1 VTAVLS
7 VGESRVTQFLLERN
21 DILDILLL
29 DSLESRL
36 GGLALLVGGLDVE
49 ELISTEEGAE
59 MLSPEGRVVVELRGH
74 CEESERDESGLGGG
88 EKGGGGRNR
97 IRRMIIIKSRRGS
110 EPPEE
115 GQTNP
120 VTTKRGSDLYSSRH
134 IAL

>member
-1 VTAVLS
+1 MRVRSLTVTAVLS
-7 VGESRVTQFLLERN
+7 VGESRVTQLLLERN

-74 CEESERDESGLGGG
+74 CEESVQAGKKNISIHESCL
-88 EKGGGGRNR
+88 
-97 IRRMIIIKSRRGS
+97 RRGKNWTVDGTHLRGMRVVWG
-110 EPPEE
+110 EE
-115 GQTNP
+115 RKEEEEETE
-120 VTTKRGSDLYSSRH
+120 
-134 IAL
+134 